1 MDATKQI
8 NTFQEFLEGK
18 YKSSLLDAVRKGNK
32 FINISF
38 KDLSKFNPG
47 LAEEL
52 LERPEET
59 IKAAELSLDFFDLEE
74 SMLPF
79 RVRFFELPDSQK
91 IMIRDIRSK
100 HIGKL
105 VCITGT
111 VRQKSDVRPQ
121 VTSARFE
128 CPNCGNIISVLQLEA
143 NFKEP
148 TRCGCGRKGKF
159 NLVSKDLVDAQRI
172 VLEESHEDIV
182 GGAQPKRM
190 SFFLKEDLVSPLSD
204 KKTNPGSKILANG
217 IIKEIPLTNNA
228 GGKLTRFDLIVESN
242 YVEAMDDTFQNLELD
257 KEEVK
262 EIIEMSKTPKLFTAL
277 VGSIAPSIY
286 GHNKIKEALVLQL
299 MGGVSKTRD
308 DGVRSRGDIHILLV
322 GDPGSGKS
330 QLLKRATVVAP
341 KARYVSGKG
350 VSGAGLT
357 ATVVKDEF
365 LRGWALEAGTLVLA
379 SEGIACIDEM
389 DKMSVEDRS
398 AMHEALEQQTVS
410 ISKANVQATLIART
424 TVLAAANPKLG
435 RFDPYGLLADQ
446 INLPPAL
453 INRFDLIFPVRD
465 LPNKIKDEKLA
476 THILSLHQD
485 PKIQKTDID
494 TDLIRNYISYAKQN
508 INPELTDEAL
518 EEIKRYYIEM
528 RSKGTTEDGKIT
540 SIPISPR
547 QLEALVRLAEAAA
560 RTRLSKKVTKKDAQ
574 RSISLVHYCLKQV
587 GMDTETGEFDIDRIS
602 TGVTASQRNKIHV
615 IKEIIS
621 ELEEKTGK
629 VIPLD
634 EIIESAKLKKIS
646 EADAEEIIEKL
657 KRSGDLFEPKRNWIS
672 KI

>member
-330 QLLKRATVVAP
+330 QLFKRATVVAP

-602 TGVTASQRNKIHV
+602 TGVTASQRNKIHL

>member
-262 EIIEMSKTPKLFTAL
+262 EIIELSKTPKLFTAL

>member
-262 EIIEMSKTPKLFTAL
+262 AIIELSKTPKLFTAL

>member
-1 MDATKQI
+1 MDATEQI

-18 YKSSLLDAVRKGNK
+18 YKSKLLDAVSKGNK

-38 KDLSKFNPG
+38 KELSKFNPE

-52 LERPEET
+52 LERPDET

-74 SMLPF
+74 NMLPF

-105 VCITGT
+105 VCIMGT

-128 CPNCGNIISVLQLEA
+128 CPNCGNIISVLQLES

-204 KKTNPGSKILANG
+204 KKTNPGSKIMANG
-217 IIKEIPLTNNA
+217 VIKEVAVTNNA
-228 GGKLTRFDLIVESN
+228 GAKLTRFDLNVEAN
-242 YVEAMDDTFQNLELD
+242 YIEAMDDTFQNLEIS
-257 KEEVK
+257 KEEEK
-262 EIIEMSKTPKLFTAL
+262 KILELSKTPKLFSLL

-299 MGGVSKTRD
+299 VGGVSKTRD

-330 QLLKRATVVAP
+330 QLLKRVTIVAP

-365 LRGWALEAGTLVLA
+365 MRGWALEAGTLVLA
-379 SEGIACIDEM
+379 SDGLAAIDEM

-435 RFDPYGLLADQ
+435 RFDPYGLLAEQ

-476 THILSLHQD
+476 SHILELHKD
-485 PKIQKTDID
+485 PKIQKTEID
-494 TDLIRNYISYAKQN
+494 TDLIRNYISYARQK
-508 INPELTDEAL
+508 INPELTDEAI

-547 QLEALVRLAEAAA
+547 QLEALVRLAESAA

-574 RSISLVHYCLKQV
+574 RSISLVHYCLEKV

-602 TGVTASQRNKIHV
+602 TGITAGQRNKIHV
-615 IKEIIS
+615 IKEIIND
-621 ELEEKTGK
+621 LEEKTGK

>member
-1 MDATKQI
+1 MEATEQI
-8 NTFQEFLEGK
+8 NVFQEFLESK
-18 YKSSLLDAVRKGNK
+18 YKSALLDAVRKGNK
-32 FINISF
+32 FIHVSF
-38 KDLSKFNPG
+38 KELSKFNPE

-52 LERPEET
+52 LEKPEEV

-105 VCITGT
+105 VCIVGT

-121 VTSARFE
+121 VTVARFE
-128 CPNCGNIISVLQLEA
+128 CPNCGNIISIVQLES

-159 NLVSKDLVDAQRI
+159 RLVDKELVDAQRI

-204 KKTNPGSKILANG
+204 KQTNPGSKILANG

-228 GGKLTRFDLIVESN
+228 GTKLTRFDLIVETN

-262 EIIEMSKTPKLFTAL
+262 EILELSKTPKLFTAL

-286 GHNKIKEALVLQL
+286 GHNKIKEALILQL

-435 RFDPYGLLADQ
+435 RFDPYGLLAEQ

-465 LPNKIKDEKLA
+465 MPNKITDAKLA
-476 THILSLHQD
+476 SHILSLHKD

-547 QLEALVRLAEAAA
+547 QLEALVRLAEASA
-560 RTRLSKKVTKKDAQ
+560 RTRLSKTVTKKDAQ
-574 RSISLVHYCLKQV
+574 RSISLVHYCLEKV

-615 IKEIIS
+615 IKEIIN

>member
-435 RFDPYGLLADQ
+435 RFDPYGLLAEQ

-465 LPNKIKDEKLA
+465 MPNKITDAKLA
-476 THILSLHQD
+476 SHILSLHKD

-547 QLEALVRLAEAAA
+547 QLEALVRLAEASA
-560 RTRLSKKVTKKDAQ
+560 RTRLSKTVTKKDAQ
-574 RSISLVHYCLKQV
+574 RSISLVHYCLEKV

-615 IKEIIS
+615 IKEIIN